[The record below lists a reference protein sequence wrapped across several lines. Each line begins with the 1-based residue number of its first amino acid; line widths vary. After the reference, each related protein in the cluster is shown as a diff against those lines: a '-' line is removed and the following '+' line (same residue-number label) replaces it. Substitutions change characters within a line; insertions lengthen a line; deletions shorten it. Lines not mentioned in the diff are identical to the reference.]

1 MFMRK
6 PILPGTSD
14 IDQLEK
20 IWQLCGTPNQH
31 TWPNFDALPG
41 CEGVKRFQ
49 NYPKKLKP
57 MFIRW
62 VSDDMAGH
70 VLTLGRL
77 QHLHWPRDL

>member
-6 PILPGTSD
+6 PILPGSSD

-49 NYPKKLKP
+49 NYPKKLKSA
-57 MFIRW
+57 FVRW
-62 VSDDMAGH
+62 VGTILSIKH
-70 VLTLGRL
+70 VLTSAIGRV
-77 QHLHWPRDL
+77 